1 MLKIELFTILRV
13 RKRIQVRLATSLSLQ
28 THPFTMNNYIYSIFF
43 LVSIFLTAPARAQK
57 MHTTKW
63 ESGMLEKRTKIGVW
77 EYYGITASKEMVV
90 VQRYDHSAKQLL
102 FYRPSGDLIYNTEL
116 APGQWKR
123 RMVDRP
129 PLFIGGDASLAT
141 YTTQLQYPQKAQDRN
156 VQGQVTIG
164 FTVDTQGKTTNHRV
178 LRGIGA
184 GCDQEALRIVKTIP
198 DEWVPAQVGGQDI
211 VAEYELTLTFRLA
224 Q

>member
-1 MLKIELFTILRV
+1 MK
-13 RKRIQVRLATSLSLQ
+13 
-28 THPFTMNNYIYSIFF
+28 NYIYSLFF
-43 LVSIFLTAPARAQK
+43 LFLIFGPAPVQAQK

-63 ESGMLEKRTKIGVW
+63 ESGMLDKHAKVGVW

-90 VQRYDHSAKQLL
+90 VQRYDYSAKQLL
-102 FYRPSGDLIYNTEL
+102 FYRPSGDLTFNTEI

-129 PLFIGGDASLAT
+129 PLFIGGDAALAT
-141 YTTQLQYPQKAQDRN
+141 YTTQLQYPQQAQDRN

-164 FTVDTQGKTTNHRV
+164 FSVDTEGKAINHRV

-198 DEWVPAQVGGQDI
+198 DTWIPAQLSGQDI

-224 Q
+224 QQ

>member
-1 MLKIELFTILRV
+1 MK
-13 RKRIQVRLATSLSLQ
+13 
-28 THPFTMNNYIYSIFF
+28 NYIYSLLF
-43 LVSIFLTAPARAQK
+43 LFLFCGVAPTHAQK
-57 MHTTKW
+57 MRTTKW
-63 ESGMLEKRTKIGVW
+63 ESGMLDKRTKVGVW

-90 VQRYDHSAKQLL
+90 VQRYDHSTKQLL
-102 FYRPSGDLIYNTEL
+102 FYRPSGDLTFNTEL

-129 PLFIGGDASLAT
+129 PLFIGGDAALAAF
-141 YTTQLQYPQKAQDRN
+141 TTQLQYPQQAQDRN

-164 FTVDTQGKTTNHRV
+164 FTVDAQGKATNHRV

-184 GCDQEALRIVKTIP
+184 GCDQEALRVVKTIP
-198 DEWVPAQVGGQDI
+198 DEWVPAQVGVQDI
-211 VAEYELTLTFRLA
+211 VAEYEMTLTFRLA

>member
-1 MLKIELFTILRV
+1 MFMDTP
-13 RKRIQVRLATSLSLQ
+13 SLQ
-28 THPFTMNNYIYSIFF
+28 THPHTMNNYIYSLFF
-43 LVSIFLTAPARAQK
+43 LFLFFIASSVHSQK

-63 ESGMLEKRTKIGVW
+63 ESGMLEKRTKVGVW
-77 EYYGITASKEMVV
+77 EYYGITASKERVV
-90 VQRYDHSAKQLL
+90 VQRYDHSTKQLL
-102 FYRPSGDLIYNTEL
+102 FYRPSGDLTFNTEL

-129 PLFIGGDASLAT
+129 PLFIGGDAALAT
-141 YTTQLQYPQKAQDRN
+141 YTTQLQYPQQAQDRN

-164 FTVDTQGKTTNHRV
+164 FTVDTLGKATNLRV

-184 GCDQEALRIVKTIP
+184 GCDQEAMRVVKTIP
-198 DEWVPAQVGGQDI
+198 DEWVPAQVGGKDI

-224 Q
+224 PQ

>member
-1 MLKIELFTILRV
+1 MK
-13 RKRIQVRLATSLSLQ
+13 
-28 THPFTMNNYIYSIFF
+28 NYIYSLFF
-43 LVSIFLTAPARAQK
+43 LLLLLLAAPGYAQK

-63 ESGMLEKRTKIGVW
+63 ESGMLEKRTKVGVW

-102 FYRPSGDLIYNTEL
+102 FFRPSGELTFNTET
-116 APGQWKR
+116 APGQWQR

-129 PLFIGGDASLAT
+129 PLFIGGDAALAV
-141 YTTQLQYPQKAQDRN
+141 YTTRLQYPQQAQDRN

-164 FTVDTQGKTTNHRV
+164 FTVDAQGKATNHRV

-184 GCDQEALRIVKTIP
+184 GCDQEALRVVKAIP